1 MIYDY
6 MLNYCEK
13 KKTTVTQFER
23 DCGLGRGTIGKWKD
37 SKPSLETLKKV
48 SDYTKINFITL
59 VKEAMKEE

>member
-13 KKTTVTQFER
+13 KKITITRFEKE
-23 DCGLGRGTIGKWKD
+23 CGLGRGTIGKWKD

-48 SDYTKINFITL
+48 SDYTKINLVTL